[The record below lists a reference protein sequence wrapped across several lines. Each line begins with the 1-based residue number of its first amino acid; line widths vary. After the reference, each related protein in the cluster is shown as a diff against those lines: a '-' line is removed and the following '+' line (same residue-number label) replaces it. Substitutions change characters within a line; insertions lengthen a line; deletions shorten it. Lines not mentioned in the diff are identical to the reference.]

1 MNNNM
6 LDYPQIG
13 KVAPNFLTIGV
24 YKRKL
29 GKIRLSDY
37 RARKYVILIFYP
49 GNFTT
54 VSPTELIVLSD
65 RIDEFRKLSTQILA
79 ISIDSPFS
87 HLRSILS
94 SREEGGL
101 KDISY
106 PLLSDLTQQITRDYK
121 LLTDEG
127 ISSAGLVIVDKQG
140 IIQYYSINNSLCG
153 RSINEILRVLKAIQ
167 HVQKHPGQVCPVDWE
182 YGDKTLSS
190 YPLKSQV
197 YFKELYSSEKN

>member
-1 MNNNM
+1 M

-13 KVAPNFLTIGV
+13 KIAPNFLTIGV

-106 PLLSDLTQQITRDYK
+106 PLLSDLRQQITRDYK

-127 ISSAGLVIVDKQG
+127 ISSAGLVIIDKQG

>member
-1 MNNNM
+1 M

-127 ISSAGLVIVDKQG
+127 ISSAGLVIIDKQG

>member
-1 MNNNM
+1 M

-13 KVAPNFLTIGV
+13 KIAPNFLTIGV

-37 RARKYVILIFYP
+37 RARKYVVLIFYP

-65 RIDEFRKLSTQILA
+65 RIDEFRQLSTQILA

-87 HLRSILS
+87 HLRSLLS

-106 PLLSDLTQQITRDYK
+106 PLLSDLTQQISRDYK

-127 ISSAGLVIVDKQG
+127 ISSAGLVIIDKQG

-167 HVQKHPGQVCPVDWE
+167 YVQNHPGQVCPVDWE

-190 YPLKSQV
+190 YPLKSQI

>member
-1 MNNNM
+1 M

-13 KVAPNFLTIGV
+13 KIAPNFLTIGV

-37 RARKYVILIFYP
+37 RARKYVVLIFYP

-106 PLLSDLTQQITRDYK
+106 PLLSDLTQQISRDYK

-127 ISSAGLVIVDKQG
+127 ISSAGLVIIDKQG

-167 HVQKHPGQVCPVDWE
+167 YVQNHPGQVCPVDWE

-190 YPLKSQV
+190 YPLKSQIH
-197 YFKELYSSEKN
+197 FKELYSSEKN

>member
-1 MNNNM
+1 M

-13 KVAPNFLTIGV
+13 KIAPNFLTIGV

-127 ISSAGLVIVDKQG
+127 ISSAGLVIIDKQG
-140 IIQYYSINNSLCG
+140 IIQYYSTNNSLCG

-167 HVQKHPGQVCPVDWE
+167 HVQKYPGQVCPVDWE

-190 YPLKSQV
+190 YPLKSQI
-197 YFKELYSSEKN
+197 YFKRLSIFLTQM

>member
-1 MNNNM
+1 
-6 LDYPQIG
+6 
-13 KVAPNFLTIGV
+13 
-24 YKRKL
+24 
-29 GKIRLSDY
+29 
-37 RARKYVILIFYP
+37 
-49 GNFTT
+49 
-54 VSPTELIVLSD
+54 VLSD

-106 PLLSDLTQQITRDYK
+106 PLLSDLTQQISRDYK

-127 ISSAGLVIVDKQG
+127 ISSAGLVIIDKQG

-167 HVQKHPGQVCPVDWE
+167 YIQNHPGQVCPVDWE

-190 YPLKSQV
+190 YPLKSQI

>member
-1 MNNNM
+1 M

-13 KVAPNFLTIGV
+13 KIAPNFLTIGV

-37 RARKYVILIFYP
+37 RAKKYVVLIFYP

-106 PLLSDLTQQITRDYK
+106 PLLSDLTQQISRDYK

-127 ISSAGLVIVDKQG
+127 ISSAGLVIIDKQG

-167 HVQKHPGQVCPVDWE
+167 YIQNHPGQVCPVDWE

-190 YPLKSQV
+190 YPLKSQI

>member
-1 MNNNM
+1 M

>member
-1 MNNNM
+1 M

-13 KVAPNFLTIGV
+13 KIAPNFLTIGV

-37 RARKYVILIFYP
+37 RARKYVVLIFYP

-106 PLLSDLTQQITRDYK
+106 PLLSDLTQQISRDYK

-127 ISSAGLVIVDKQG
+127 ISSAGLVIIDKQG

-167 HVQKHPGQVCPVDWE
+167 YVQNHPGQVCPVDWE

-190 YPLKSQV
+190 YPLKSQI

>member
-1 MNNNM
+1 M

-13 KVAPNFLTIGV
+13 KIAPNFLTIGV

-37 RARKYVILIFYP
+37 RARKYVVLVFYP

-87 HLRSILS
+87 HLRSVLS

-106 PLLSDLTQQITRDYK
+106 PLLSDLTQQISRDYK

-127 ISSAGLVIVDKQG
+127 ISSAGLVIIDKQG

-167 HVQKHPGQVCPVDWE
+167 YVQNHPGQVCPVDWE

-190 YPLKSQV
+190 YPLKSQIH
-197 YFKELYSSEKN
+197 FKELYSSEKN

>member
-1 MNNNM
+1 M

-13 KVAPNFLTIGV
+13 KIAPNFLTIGV

-37 RARKYVILIFYP
+37 RAKKYVVLIFYP

-106 PLLSDLTQQITRDYK
+106 PLLSDLTQQISRDYK

-127 ISSAGLVIVDKQG
+127 ISSAGLVIIDKQG

-167 HVQKHPGQVCPVDWE
+167 YIQNHPGQVCPVDWE

-190 YPLKSQV
+190 YPLKSQI
-197 YFKELYSSEKN
+197 YFKKLYSSEKN

>member
-1 MNNNM
+1 M

-13 KVAPNFLTIGV
+13 KIAPNFLTIGV

-37 RARKYVILIFYP
+37 RARKYVVLVFYP

-87 HLRSILS
+87 HLRSVLS

-106 PLLSDLTQQITRDYK
+106 PLLSDLTQQISRDYK

-127 ISSAGLVIVDKQG
+127 ISSAGLVIIDKQG

-167 HVQKHPGQVCPVDWE
+167 YVQNHPGQVCPVDWE

-190 YPLKSQV
+190 YPLKSQI

>member
-1 MNNNM
+1 M

-13 KVAPNFLTIGV
+13 KIAPNFLTIGV

-127 ISSAGLVIVDKQG
+127 ISSAGLVIIDKQG

-167 HVQKHPGQVCPVDWE
+167 HVQKYPGQVCPVDWE

-197 YFKELYSSEKN
+197 YFKELSSSEKN

>member
-1 MNNNM
+1 M

-13 KVAPNFLTIGV
+13 KIAPNFLTIGV

-127 ISSAGLVIVDKQG
+127 ISSAGLVIIDKQG

>member
-1 MNNNM
+1 M

-127 ISSAGLVIVDKQG
+127 ISSAGLVIIDKQG

-167 HVQKHPGQVCPVDWE
+167 YVQNHPGQVCPVDWE

-190 YPLKSQV
+190 YPLKSQIH
-197 YFKELYSSEKN
+197 FKELYSSEKN